1 MSAVSTR
8 NFVFLSFWLLLYC
21 GLPACAAPQ
30 NLPGNSMHVEID
42 VYSGRPNPSFQLSD
56 PLGKEFARML
66 EKLPRATREAA
77 DPGLG
82 YRGFVV
88 TPNPGA
94 DPALPKKVRVFDG
107 LIVIEKGSAVETYV
121 DANGAESWLKEHAVR
136 AGYGSLVP

>member
-8 NFVFLSFWLLLYC
+8 NFVFLGSWLLSYC
-21 GLPACAAPQ
+21 CLPACAATQ

-42 VYSGRPNPSFQLSD
+42 VYSGRPNPTFQLSD

-66 EKLPRATREAA
+66 EKLPRATREAPE
-77 DPGLG
+77 PGLG

-88 TPNPGA
+88 TPNTAA
-94 DPALPKKVRVFDG
+94 DPALPRKVRVFDG
-107 LIVIEKGSAVETYV
+107 LIIIEKGSGIETYI
-121 DANGAESWLKEHAVR
+121 DANGAESWLKEQAVR